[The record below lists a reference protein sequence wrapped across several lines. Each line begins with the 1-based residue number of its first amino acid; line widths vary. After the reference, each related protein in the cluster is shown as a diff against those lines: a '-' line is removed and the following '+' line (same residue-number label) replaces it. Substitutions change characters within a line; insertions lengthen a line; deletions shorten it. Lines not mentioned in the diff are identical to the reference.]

1 MYKGLLDNNLLDNRI
16 EEVDIWSIGIITYD
30 NRTTTKKTQLEKQ
43 EINNNKKKTQKTNQ
57 KIISNSTNR
66 KKGTKAVQQEESN
79 KTVRHILF
87 SN

>member
-1 MYKGLLDNNLLDNRI
+1 MII
-16 EEVDIWSIGIITYD
+16 EQQQKTHNW
-30 NRTTTKKTQLEKQ
+30 KKN
-43 EINNNKKKTQKTNQ
+43 EINNDKKKIQQ
-57 KIISNSTNR
+57 IISNYTNR

>member
-30 NRTTTKKTQLEKQ
+30 NRTTKKKHTTGKKQ
-43 EINNNKKKTQKTNQ
+43 EINNDKKIQQ
-57 KIISNSTNR
+57 IISNYTNR

>member
-30 NRTTTKKTQLEKQ
+30 NRTTTKNTQLEK
-43 EINNNKKKTQKTNQ
+43 NKKLIM
-57 KIISNSTNR
+57 IISNYTNR